1 MFIETATS
9 WGSAGPRR
17 LQQLCSGCAGYA
29 GKQVAALEQGWPRAC
44 SPASEPA
51 RWPQSLLT
59 VQPPQLDNHFH
70 AQGRTE
76 MKAEVLSAVSAL
88 WGGKPAR
95 FYTFM
100 VFKPCFQGE
109 KVMSNASFFNHP

>member
-1 MFIETATS
+1 
-9 WGSAGPRR
+9 
-17 LQQLCSGCAGYA
+17 
-29 GKQVAALEQGWPRAC
+29 
-44 SPASEPA
+44 
-51 RWPQSLLT
+51 
-59 VQPPQLDNHFH
+59 
-70 AQGRTE
+70 

>member
-51 RWPQSLLT
+51 CCPQSLLT

-70 AQGRTE
+70 TQGRTE
-76 MKAEVLSAVSAL
+76 MKAEVLSAASAL
-88 WGGKPAR
+88 RGVNLRVFTPSWFLNPA
-95 FYTFM
+95 
-100 VFKPCFQGE
+100 FKV
-109 KVMSNASFFNHP
+109 KKS